1 MANSQNDF
9 RNGRALPKNV
19 QEKVDTSEDEI
30 DLTEYLRVLWK
41 RKYLIAAGSAL
52 PALLFG
58 LFFFFSPS
66 DYKVTYKYD
75 VDQESYTVLPDRFD
89 SAGKHAQEISKA
101 DIHLESSGELLTMT
115 VSQGKRAAEAE
126 KDELD
131 EKGHRILIDRFNS
144 TENLDKLIAK
154 LRESRPDEHAREM
167 PKADIRLESSG
178 ELLTMTIV
186 GRPKKDMQRISLVVR
201 DNFEKVIPIY
211 SVKKELISAIAK
223 FKAEMADIEEN
234 KFSLE
239 LELQKKKA
247 ILAKLKDLEPADSNK
262 IPGNIILQFDNI
274 SENSEYLPLTYQVQ
288 ITDANIINI
297 EETIK
302 ANQEKYDY
310 YKILI
315 SLNER
320 LFDEVKNKTSS
331 YYTIREF
338 HSFLTGIVNNYEDK
352 KLVDCLNAYIKKIEN
367 VTSTNIPVVEE
378 PGVHLV
384 PKDIVKK
391 ITILFVA
398 LLLIMTL
405 VAFLLGAV
413 QQRQAPTS

>member
-1 MANSQNDF
+1 MASSKNDI
-9 RNGRALPKNV
+9 PKNQSV
-19 QEKVDTSEDEI
+19 PKNIMGKADTSEGEI
-30 DLTEYLRVLWK
+30 DLIDYFRVLWK
-41 RKYLIAAGSAL
+41 RRYFIF
-52 PALLFG
+52 LFA
-58 LFFFFSPS
+58 
-66 DYKVTYKYD
+66 
-75 VDQESYTVLPDRFD
+75 VLPVLIVFLILIFLPKDY
-89 SAGKHAQEISKA
+89 EITYIYDTWLDKEPYKA
-101 DIHLESSGELLTMT
+101 LSGEFENIEDLYQFQAQSEDKL
-115 VSQGKRAAEAE
+115 SE
-126 KDELD
+126 KNRRILLD
-131 EKGHRILIDRFNS
+131 EFHS
-144 TENLDKLIAK
+144 AENLDKLTAK
-154 LRESRPDEHAREM
+154 LKENRLDKYAQKMARENV
-167 PKADIRLESSG
+167 RLEVSG
-178 ELLTMTIV
+178 TSLAMTIV

-274 SENSEYLPLTYQVQ
+274 SENSEYLPLAYQVQ

-302 ANQEKYDY
+302 ANQEKYNY
-310 YKILI
+310 YKSLI

-331 YYTIREF
+331 YYTIQEF
-338 HSFLTGIVNNYEDK
+338 HSFLTGIVNDYEDK

-378 PGVHLV
+378 PSVHLV

-391 ITILFVA
+391 IVVLFVA

-405 VAFLLGAV
+405 VAFLLEAV